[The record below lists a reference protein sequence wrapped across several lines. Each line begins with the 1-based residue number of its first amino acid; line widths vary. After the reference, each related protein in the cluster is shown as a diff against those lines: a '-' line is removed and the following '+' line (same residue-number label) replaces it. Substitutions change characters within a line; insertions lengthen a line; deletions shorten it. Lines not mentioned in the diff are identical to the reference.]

1 MKNEEK
7 MLQLKSLNT
16 SNIFLQI
23 KYFVEK
29 KILFGNLRYILRLI
43 G

>member
-16 SNIFLQI
+16 SNIFNKLI
-23 KYFVEK
+23 FCRK